1 MLKFLFVFVLIII
14 VSCKKNQEKKE
25 IIIQEVSSLRTII
38 QHPDS
43 EKVLP
48 DFQKEISSWSELEVL
63 KNFLVRFKK
72 ASPTEVLSNAIELK
86 ELVKI
91 LKESTKPELLNTPSF
106 ETRVNILENEVL
118 RLADMTKIPA
128 ISTNEVNT
136 QVDKIITS
144 FSAINSKINTV
155 FTKKKFEDEIT
166 IDISSIGLDST
177 KIDTISKKAILK
189 NMEKKVEK

>member
-1 MLKFLFVFVLIII
+1 M
-14 VSCKKNQEKKE
+14 
-25 IIIQEVSSLRTII
+25 IIQEVSSLRTII

-43 EKVLP
+43 DKVLP

-72 ASPTEVLSNAIELK
+72 ASPKQVLSNAIELK

-128 ISTNEVNT
+128 ITTNEVNT
-136 QVDKIITS
+136 QVDKIIVS
-144 FSAINSKINTV
+144 FSAINNKINTV

-177 KIDTISKKAILK
+177 KIDTISKKTILK
-189 NMEKKVEK
+189 NMEQKVE